1 MPITINMENCKFY
14 DNASVIRY
22 NYEIIQTQQEL
33 SRQQQDQEHRE
44 LLIALEELK
53 AAIHDNSKTSIKKV
67 VTDFTVQFTSN
78 LFATVAG
85 AALKGLVGGFLL

>member
-22 NYEIIQTQQEL
+22 NNEIGQTQQEL
-33 SRQQQDQEHRE
+33 SSQQQDNAHRE
-44 LLIALEELK
+44 LLAALEELK
-53 AAIHDNSKTSIKKV
+53 AAIQENNKTSVKKV
-67 VTDFTVQFTSN
+67 VTDFAVQFSSN
-78 LFATVAG
+78 LFASVAG

>member
-22 NYEIIQTQQEL
+22 NYEISQTQQEL
-33 SRQQQDQEHRE
+33 SRQKQDQEHAE
-44 LLIALEELK
+44 LLLALEELK
-53 AAIHDNSKTSIKKV
+53 SAIQENSKTSVKKV
-67 VTDFTVQFTSN
+67 VTDFAVQFSSN
-78 LFATVAG
+78 LFAGIAG